1 MKTLKLALV
10 ATLVAFAMVS
20 MANSDGF
27 KSKPR
32 IGMAVSLTIEK
43 AMQNPGLVAAMHNQ
57 ISPEILH
64 FPMPPITAEVKY
76 NGNLYRISGTRT
88 EWLRFFRI
96 RGIFPLETI
105 VKSAGTD

>member
-20 MANSDGF
+20 MASTDGI

-57 ISPEILH
+57 ISPDILK

-76 NGNLYRISGTRT
+76 NGNLYKITGTRT

-96 RGIFPLETI
+96 RGIFPCDPKEKTL
-105 VKSAGTD
+105 GTE